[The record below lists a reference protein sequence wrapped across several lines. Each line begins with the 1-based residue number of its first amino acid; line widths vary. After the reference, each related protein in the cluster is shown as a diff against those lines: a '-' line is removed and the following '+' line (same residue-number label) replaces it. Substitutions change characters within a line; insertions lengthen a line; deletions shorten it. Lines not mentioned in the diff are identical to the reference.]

1 MKNLSKLLVIVL
13 MMTYVTISAQKE
25 YSLLS
30 PDKKLEMK
38 VSVGEKIEFSIL
50 KNGKAL
56 ISPSPLAMNVNE
68 NVMLGVNAKVINT
81 KTNSVNQIL
90 QREVRQK
97 SKEVRENYNE
107 LQITFKEN
115 FALSFRAFNEGIAYR
130 FETSLDGDVRVNSE
144 TYSVNFAGD
153 YLSYFP
159 EEESFMSHNERV
171 FNPVMLKDIKEK
183 QFASTPTI
191 IDTKEGTLIGITESD
206 LEDYPGL
213 WLKGTAQ
220 NSLTGIFPAYVLE
233 AQLKRDRDLV
243 PTKRADYLA
252 LTKGTRTFPWRIF
265 AITSNDGDLITN
277 EMVYLLSKPN
287 QLKDI
292 SWIKPGKVA
301 WDWWNFNNIY
311 NVDFRAGVNTETYKY
326 FIDFASKYGI
336 EYIILDEG
344 WYKLGDLL
352 SVEPEMNVQ
361 EIIDYGK
368 QKNVGVIL
376 WVVWKTLD
384 DQLQPALNLF
394 EKWGAKG
401 IKVDFMQRD
410 DQEIVN
416 YYWKI
421 ACEAAKRKLLVDFHG
436 AFKPSGLFRAYPN
449 VITNEGVKGLE
460 NDKWESAVT
469 PEHCVTLP
477 FTRMFAGPMDFTPGA
492 MVNVTKA
499 SFKPMFTQ
507 PTSMGTR
514 CQQLAM
520 YVVYES
526 PLQMLADNPT
536 NYYREPVCMEFLSK
550 VPAVWDKTIVLDA
563 KIADYILLARLS
575 GNDWYVGAM
584 TDDKARDFTID
595 FSFLD
600 KGTYLADIWQ
610 DGINAD
616 RNGNDF
622 KKISVDVT
630 KETKLNIH
638 LAPGGGWAARVYK
651 KQHGRL

>member
-1 MKNLSKLLVIVL
+1 

-25 YSLLS
+25 FSLLS
-30 PDKKLEMK
+30 PDKKIEVK
-38 VSVGEKIEFSIL
+38 VSVGEKIEFSVL

-56 ISPSPLAMNVNE
+56 IFPSPLAMNVNA
-68 NVMLGVNAKVINT
+68 NVMLGVNTKVKNS
-81 KTNSVNQIL
+81 KTNSVNQVL
-90 QREVRQK
+90 LREVRQK

-107 LQITFKEN
+107 LTINFKEN
-115 FALSFRAFNEGIAYR
+115 FALSFRSFNEGIAYR
-130 FETSLDGDVRVNSE
+130 FETSLDGELKVNSE

-171 FNPVMLKDIKEK
+171 FNPIMLKDIKEK
-183 QFASTPTI
+183 QFASTPSI

-233 AQLKRDRDLV
+233 TQLKRDRDLM

-265 AITSNDGDLITN
+265 AITNNDGDLITN

-361 EIIDYGK
+361 EIINYGK

-384 DQLQPALNLF
+384 DQLLPALDLF

-416 YYWKI
+416 YYWKV
-421 ACEAAKRKLLVDFHG
+421 AREAAKRKLLVDFHG

-449 VITNEGVKGLE
+449 VISNEGVKGLE
-460 NDKWESAVT
+460 NDKWETNVT

-550 VPAVWDKTIVLDA
+550 VPSVWDKTIVLDA
-563 KIADYILLARLS
+563 KIADYVLLARQS
-575 GNDWYVGAM
+575 RNDWYLGAM
-584 TDDKARDFTID
+584 TDDKARDFVVD

-600 KGTYLADIWQ
+600 KGTYTADIWQ

-622 KKISVDVT
+622 KKISVEVT

-651 KQHGRL
+651 K

>member
-25 YSLLS
+25 FSLLS
-30 PDKKLEMK
+30 PDKKIEVK
-38 VSVGEKIEFSIL
+38 ISVDEKIEFSVF

-56 ISPSPLAMNVNE
+56 ISPSPLAMNVND
-68 NVMLGVNAKVINT
+68 NVMLGVNAKVKNT
-81 KTNSVNQIL
+81 KTNSVNKIL

-97 SKEVRENYNE
+97 SKEVHENYNE
-107 LQITFKEN
+107 LTINFKEN
-115 FALSFRAFNEGIAYR
+115 FVLSFRAFNEGIAYR
-130 FETSLDGDVRVNSE
+130 FETSLEGNMKVNSE
-144 TYSVNFAGD
+144 TYSVNFAGN

-233 AQLKRDRDLV
+233 AQLKRDRDLI
-243 PTKRADYLA
+243 PTKRAEYLA

-265 AITSNDGDLITN
+265 AITNNDGDLITN
-277 EMVYLLSKPN
+277 DMVYLLSKPN

-384 DQLQPALNLF
+384 DQLQPALDQF

-416 YYWKI
+416 YYWKV
-421 ACEAAKRKLLVDFHG
+421 AREAAKRKLLVDFHG

-460 NDKWESAVT
+460 NDKWETNVT

-550 VPAVWDKTIVLDA
+550 VPSVWDKTIVLDS
-563 KIADYILLARLS
+563 KITDYVLLARQS

-584 TDDKARDFTID
+584 TDDKARDFTVD

-600 KGTYLADIWQ
+600 NRTYTADVWQ

-622 KKISVDVT
+622 KKISVEVT
-630 KETKLNIH
+630 KATKLNIH

-651 KQHGRL
+651 K

>member
-1 MKNLSKLLVIVL
+1 MKTLSKLLVIVL
-13 MMTYVTISAQKE
+13 MMSYVTISAQKE

-38 VSVGEKIEFSIL
+38 ISVGEKIEFSVL
-50 KNGKAL
+50 KNGIAL
-56 ISPSPLAMNVNE
+56 ISPSPLAMNVND
-68 NVMLGVNAKVINT
+68 NVVLGGNAKVKNT

-107 LQITFKEN
+107 LTINFKEN
-115 FALSFRAFNEGIAYR
+115 FAISFRAFNEGVAYR
-130 FETSLDGDVRVNSE
+130 FEASLDGDLKVNSE

-171 FNPVMLKDIKEK
+171 FNSIMLNDIKEK

-220 NSLTGIFPAYVLE
+220 NNLTGIFPAYVLE
-233 AQLKRDRDLV
+233 AKLKRDRDV
-243 PTKRADYLA
+243 EPTKRADYLA

-265 AITSNDGDLITN
+265 AITNNDGDLITN

-311 NVDFRAGVNTETYKY
+311 NVDFRAGINTETYKY

-344 WYKLGDLL
+344 WYKLGNLL
-352 SVEPEMNVQ
+352 SMEPEMNVQ

-376 WVVWKTLD
+376 WVIWKTLD
-384 DQLQPALNLF
+384 DQLQPALDLF

-421 ACEAAKRKLLVDFHG
+421 AREAAKRKLLVDFHG

-550 VPAVWDKTIVLDA
+550 VPSVWDKTIVLDA
-563 KIADYILLARLS
+563 KIADYVLLARQS
-575 GNDWYVGAM
+575 GSDWYVGGM
-584 TDDKARDFTID
+584 TDDKARDLTVD

-600 KGTYLADIWQ
+600 NGTYAADIWQ

-622 KKISVDVT
+622 KKNSVEVT

-651 KQHGRL
+651 K

>member
-1 MKNLSKLLVIVL
+1 MKNLSKLLAIVL

-30 PDKKLEMK
+30 PDKNLEVK
-38 VSVGEKIEFSIL
+38 ISVGEKIEFSVW

-56 ISPSPLAMNVNE
+56 ISPSPLAMNVND
-68 NVMLGVNAKVINT
+68 NVVLGGNASVKST
-81 KTNSVNQIL
+81 KTNSVDQIL

-107 LQITFKEN
+107 LKIVFKEN
-115 FALSFRAFNEGIAYR
+115 FALSFRVFNEGVAYR
-130 FETSLDGDVRVNSE
+130 FETSLDGDMKVNSE

-159 EEESFMSHNERV
+159 EEESFMSHNERL

-191 IDTKEGTLIGITESD
+191 IDTKEGTLVGITESD

-233 AQLKRDRDLV
+233 AQLKRDRDFV

-265 AITSNDGDLITN
+265 AITNNDGDLITN

-292 SWIKPGKVA
+292 SWIRPGKVA

-326 FIDFASKYGI
+326 FIDFASKFGI

-352 SVEPEMNVQ
+352 SMEPGMNVQ

-368 QKNVGVIL
+368 KKNVGVIL
-376 WVVWKTLD
+376 WVIWKTLD
-384 DQLQPALNLF
+384 DQLQPALDLF

-421 ACEAAKRKLLVDFHG
+421 AREAAKRKLLVDFHG

-460 NDKWESAVT
+460 NDKWENAVT

-550 VPAVWDKTIVLDA
+550 VPSVWDKTIVLDA
-563 KIADYILLARLS
+563 KISDYVLLARQS

-584 TDDKARDFTID
+584 TDDKARDLAVD

-600 KGTYLADIWQ
+600 KGTYTADIWQ

-622 KKISVDVT
+622 KKISVEVT

-638 LAPGGGWAARVYK
+638 LAPGGGWAVRVYSK
-651 KQHGRL
+651 

>member
-1 MKNLSKLLVIVL
+1 MKSPLKLFVFLFVMFSAAL
-13 MMTYVTISAQKE
+13 FAQKD

-30 PDKKLEMK
+30 PDKKLEIK
-38 VSVGEKIEFSIL
+38 IAVGEKIEFSLL

-56 ISPSPLAMNVNE
+56 ISPSVISLNVND
-68 NVMLGVNAKVINT
+68 NVVLGANSTVKNT

-90 QREVRQK
+90 LREVRQK
-97 SKEVRENYNE
+97 SNEVLESYNE
-107 LQITFKEN
+107 LKINFKEN
-115 FALSFRAFNEGIAYR
+115 FAVSFRAYNEGIAYR
-130 FETSLDGDVRVNSE
+130 FETLLDGDLKVNNE
-144 TYSVNFAGD
+144 NYSVNFAGE
-153 YLSYFP
+153 YLCYFP
-159 EEESFMSHNERV
+159 EELSFMSHNERV
-171 FNPVMLKDIKEK
+171 FNPLMLKDIKEK
-183 QFASTPTI
+183 QFASTPAVV
-191 IDTKEGTLIGITESD
+191 DTKEGTLIGISESD

-213 WLKGTAQ
+213 WLKGTNQ

-233 AQLKRDRDLV
+233 TKTRGDRNV
-243 PTKRADYLA
+243 EPSKRADYLA

-265 AITSNDGDLITN
+265 AVTNNDGDMITN
-277 EMVYLLSKPN
+277 ELVYLLSKPN

-292 SWIKPGKVA
+292 SWIKPGKAA
-301 WDWWNFNNIY
+301 WDWWNYNNIY
-311 NVDFRAGVNTETYKY
+311 GVDFRAGVNTETYNY
-326 FIDFASKYGI
+326 YIDFASKYGI
-336 EYIILDEG
+336 EYIIIDEG
-344 WYKLGDLL
+344 WYKLGNLL
-352 SVEPEMNVQ
+352 SVEPAMNVK

-368 QKNVGVIL
+368 QKNVDVIL

-384 DQLQPALNLF
+384 EQLQPALDLF
-394 EKWGAKG
+394 EKWGAAG

-421 ACEAAKRKLLVDFHG
+421 AREAASRKLLVNFHG

-460 NDKWESAVT
+460 NNKWESAVT

-477 FTRMFAGPMDFTPGA
+477 FTRMFAGPMDFTSGA
-492 MVNVTKA
+492 MINVTKA

-520 YVVYES
+520 YIVYES

-536 NYYREPVCMEFLSK
+536 NYYKEPVCMEFLSK
-550 VPAVWDKTIVLDA
+550 VPSVWDKTLVLDA
-563 KIADYILLARLS
+563 KIADYVLLARQS
-575 GNDWYVGAM
+575 GKDWYVGGM
-584 TDDKARDFTID
+584 TDDKARDLTVD

-600 KGTYLADIWQ
+600 EGNYTADIWQ

-622 KKISVDVT
+622 KKISVEVNKT
-630 KETKLNIH
+630 TKLNIH
-638 LAPGGGWAARVYK
+638 LAPGGGWAARVHIK
-651 KQHGRL
+651 

>member
-1 MKNLSKLLVIVL
+1 MKSLLKLTLLLSVIL
-13 MMTYVTISAQKE
+13 TASIYAQKE

-30 PDKKLEMK
+30 PDKKLEIK
-38 VSVGEKIEFSIL
+38 ISIGEKIEFSL
-50 KNGKAL
+50 FKNGKAL
-56 ISPSPLAMNVNE
+56 ISLSSINMNVND
-68 NVMLGVNAKVINT
+68 NFVLGTNSRVKNT

-90 QREVRQK
+90 EREVRQK

-107 LQITFKEN
+107 LKINFKEN
-115 FALSFRAFNEGIAYR
+115 FALLFRAYNEGVAYR
-130 FETSLDGDVRVNSE
+130 FETVLDGNVKINSE
-144 TYSVNFAGD
+144 AYSLNFAGD
-153 YLSYFP
+153 YLCYFP

-183 QFASTPTI
+183 QFASTPAV

-213 WLKGTAQ
+213 WIKGTNQ

-233 AQLKRDRDLV
+233 SQLKRDRDLL

-252 LTKGTRTFPWRIF
+252 ITKGTRTFPWRIF
-265 AITSNDGDLITN
+265 AVTNNDGDMITN
-277 EMVYLLSKPN
+277 ELVYLLSKPN

-301 WDWWNFNNIY
+301 WDWWNYNNIY
-311 NVDFRAGVNTETYKY
+311 GVDFRAGVNTETYKY

-344 WYKLGDLL
+344 WYKLGNLL
-352 SVEPEMNVQ
+352 DVVPEMNIQ

-376 WVVWKTLD
+376 WVIWKTLD
-384 DQLQPALNLF
+384 DQLKPALDQF
-394 EKWGAKG
+394 AKWGAKG

-421 ACEAAKRKLLVDFHG
+421 AREAAERKLLVDFHG

-460 NDKWESAVT
+460 NDKWETAVN

-492 MVNVTKA
+492 MINVTKS

-507 PTSMGTR
+507 PVSMGTR

-536 NYYREPVCMEFLSK
+536 NYYKEPVCMEFLSK
-550 VPAVWDKTIVLDA
+550 VPSVWDKTIVLDA
-563 KIADYILLARLS
+563 KIADYVLLARQS
-575 GNDWYVGAM
+575 GKDWYVGAM
-584 TDDKARDFTID
+584 TDDKARDFTVD
-595 FSFLD
+595 FSFLEEG
-600 KGTYLADIWQ
+600 KYSAEIWQ

-622 KKISVDVT
+622 KKISVEVT
-630 KETKLNIH
+630 KATKLNIH
-638 LAPGGGWAARVYK
+638 LAPGGGWAARIYLK
-651 KQHGRL
+651 

>member
-1 MKNLSKLLVIVL
+1 MKTLSKLLVIVL
-13 MMTYVTISAQKE
+13 VMTYVTISAQKE

-30 PDKKLEMK
+30 PDEKLEAK
-38 VSVGEKIEFSIL
+38 ISVGEKIEFSVL
-50 KNGKAL
+50 KNGKVL
-56 ISPSPLAMNVNE
+56 ISPSPLSMNVND
-68 NVMLGVNAKVINT
+68 NVVLGINAKIKNT

-107 LQITFKEN
+107 LTISFKEN
-115 FALSFRAFNEGIAYR
+115 FAISLRAFNEGVAYR
-130 FETSLDGDVRVNSE
+130 FETSLDSDLKVNSE

-171 FNPVMLKDIKEK
+171 FNPIMLKDIKEK

-220 NSLTGIFPAYVLE
+220 NSITGIFPAYVLE
-233 AQLKRDRDLV
+233 AKLKRDRDV
-243 PTKRADYLA
+243 EPTKRADYLA

-265 AITSNDGDLITN
+265 AITNNDGDLITN

-311 NVDFRAGVNTETYKY
+311 NVDFRAGVNTKTYKY

-352 SVEPEMNVQ
+352 SIESEMNVQ

-376 WVVWKTLD
+376 WVIWKTLD
-384 DQLQPALNLF
+384 DQLQPALNQF

-421 ACEAAKRKLLVDFHG
+421 AREAAKRKLLVNFHG
-436 AFKPSGLFRAYPN
+436 AFKPSGLLRAYPN

-550 VPAVWDKTIVLDA
+550 VPSVWDKTTVLDA
-563 KIADYILLARLS
+563 KIADYVLLARQS
-575 GNDWYVGAM
+575 GNCWYVGAM
-584 TDDKARDFTID
+584 TDDKARGLMVD
-595 FSFLD
+595 FSFLGE
-600 KGTYLADIWQ
+600 GTFTADIWQ

-622 KKISVDVT
+622 KKISVEVT
-630 KETKLNIH
+630 KETKRNIH

-651 KQHGRL
+651 K

>member
-1 MKNLSKLLVIVL
+1 MKNLSKLFVIVL
-13 MMTYVTISAQKE
+13 MMTSVTISAQKE
-25 YSLLS
+25 FSLLS
-30 PDKKLEMK
+30 PDKKIEVK
-38 VSVGEKIEFSIL
+38 VSVDEKIEFSVL
-50 KNGKAL
+50 KNSKAL
-56 ISPSPLAMNVNE
+56 ISPSPLAMNVNA
-68 NVMLGVNAKVINT
+68 NVMLGVNAKVKNT
-81 KTNSVNQIL
+81 KTNSVNKIL

-107 LQITFKEN
+107 LKINFKEN
-115 FALSFRAFNEGIAYR
+115 FALTFRAFNEGVAYR
-130 FETSLDGDVRVNSE
+130 FETSLDGDMKVNSE

-159 EEESFMSHNERV
+159 EEESFMSHNERI
-171 FNPVMLKDIKEK
+171 FNPIMLKDIKEK

-191 IDTKEGTLIGITESD
+191 IDTKEGTLIAITESD

-220 NSLTGIFPAYVLE
+220 NSLTRIFPAYVLD
-233 AQLKRDRDLV
+233 AQLKRDRDLM
-243 PTKRADYLA
+243 PTKRAEYLA

-265 AITSNDGDLITN
+265 AITNNDGDLITN

-352 SVEPEMNVQ
+352 SIEPEMNVQ

-384 DQLQPALNLF
+384 DQLQPALDQF
-394 EKWGAKG
+394 EKWGVKG

-416 YYWKI
+416 YYWKV
-421 ACEAAKRKLLVDFHG
+421 AREAAKRKLLVDFHG

-460 NDKWESAVT
+460 NDKWESLVT

-550 VPAVWDKTIVLDA
+550 VPSVWDKTIVLDA
-563 KIADYILLARLS
+563 KIADYVLLARQS

-584 TDDKARDFTID
+584 TDDKARDFTVD

-600 KGTYLADIWQ
+600 EGSYSADIWQ

-622 KKISVDVT
+622 KKISVEVN
-630 KETKLNIH
+630 KATKLNIH
-638 LAPGGGWAARVYK
+638 LAPGGGWAARVYSK
-651 KQHGRL
+651 

>member
-1 MKNLSKLLVIVL
+1 MKNLSKLLLIVL

-25 YSLLS
+25 FSLLS
-30 PDKKLEMK
+30 PDKKIEVK
-38 VSVGEKIEFSIL
+38 VSVGEKIEFSVL

-56 ISPSPLAMNVNE
+56 IFPSPLAMNVNA
-68 NVMLGVNAKVINT
+68 NVMLGVNTKVKNS
-81 KTNSVNQIL
+81 KTNSVNQVL
-90 QREVRQK
+90 LREVRQK

-107 LQITFKEN
+107 LTINFKEN
-115 FALSFRAFNEGIAYR
+115 FALSFRSFNEGIAYR
-130 FETSLDGDVRVNSE
+130 FETSLDGELKVNSE

-171 FNPVMLKDIKEK
+171 FNPIMLKDIKEK
-183 QFASTPTI
+183 QFASTPSI

-233 AQLKRDRDLV
+233 TQLKRDRDLM

-265 AITSNDGDLITN
+265 AITNNDGDLITN

-361 EIIDYGK
+361 EIINYGK

-384 DQLQPALNLF
+384 DQLLPALDLF

-416 YYWKI
+416 YYWKV
-421 ACEAAKRKLLVDFHG
+421 AREAAKRKLLVDFHG

-449 VITNEGVKGLE
+449 VISNEGVKGLE
-460 NDKWESAVT
+460 NDKWETNVT

-550 VPAVWDKTIVLDA
+550 VPSVWDKTIVLDA
-563 KIADYILLARLS
+563 KIADYVLLARQS
-575 GNDWYVGAM
+575 RNDWYLGAM
-584 TDDKARDFTID
+584 TDDKARDFVVD

-600 KGTYLADIWQ
+600 KGTYTADIWQ

-622 KKISVDVT
+622 KKISVEVT

-651 KQHGRL
+651 K

>member
-1 MKNLSKLLVIVL
+1 MKKLSKLLLIIL
-13 MMTYVTISAQKE
+13 MMTYATISAQKE
-25 YSLLS
+25 FSLLS
-30 PDKKLEMK
+30 PDKKLEVK
-38 VSVGEKIEFSIL
+38 VSVGEKIEFSVL

-56 ISPSPLAMNVNE
+56 ISPSPLAMNVND
-68 NVMLGVNAKVINT
+68 NVILGSKANVKNT

-107 LQITFKEN
+107 LKINFKEN
-115 FALSFRAFNEGIAYR
+115 FALSFRAFNEGVAYR
-130 FETSLDGDVRVNSE
+130 FETSLDGNLKVNSE

-183 QFASTPTI
+183 QFACTPSI

-233 AQLKRDRDLV
+233 TKMRRDRDV
-243 PTKRADYLA
+243 EPTKRADYLA

-265 AITSNDGDLITN
+265 AVTNSDGEIITN

-301 WDWWNFNNIY
+301 WDWWNYNNIY
-311 NVDFRAGVNTETYKY
+311 GVDFRAGVNTETYKY
-326 FIDFASKYGI
+326 YIDFASKYGI

-352 SVEPEMNVQ
+352 SVTPDMNVQ
-361 EIIDYGK
+361 EIINYGK

-384 DQLQPALNLF
+384 DQLQPALDQF
-394 EKWGAKG
+394 EKWGAVG

-421 ACEAAKRKLLVDFHG
+421 AREAAKRKLLVDFHG

-492 MVNVTKA
+492 MVNIAKQF
-499 SFKPMFTQ
+499 FKPNHSQ
-507 PTSMGTR
+507 PMSMGTR

-563 KIADYILLARLS
+563 KIADYVLIARQS
-575 GNDWYVGAM
+575 GSDWYVGAM
-584 TDDKARDFTID
+584 TDDKARDFTVD
-595 FSFLD
+595 FSFLND
-600 KGTYLADIWQ
+600 GAYTADVWQ

-630 KETKLNIH
+630 KETKLKIH
-638 LAPGGGWAARVYK
+638 LVSGGGWAARVHK
-651 KQHGRL
+651 K

>member
-1 MKNLSKLLVIVL
+1 
-13 MMTYVTISAQKE
+13 
-25 YSLLS
+25 
-30 PDKKLEMK
+30 
-38 VSVGEKIEFSIL
+38 
-50 KNGKAL
+50 
-56 ISPSPLAMNVNE
+56 
-68 NVMLGVNAKVINT
+68 
-81 KTNSVNQIL
+81 
-90 QREVRQK
+90 
-97 SKEVRENYNE
+97 
-107 LQITFKEN
+107 
-115 FALSFRAFNEGIAYR
+115 FRAFNEGVAYR
-130 FETSLDGDVRVNSE
+130 FEASLEGDMKVNSE

-171 FNPVMLKDIKEK
+171 FNPIMLKDIKEK
-183 QFASTPTI
+183 QFASTPSI

-220 NSLTGIFPAYVLE
+220 NSLTGIFPASVLE
-233 AQLKRDRDLV
+233 AQLKRDRDLM

-252 LTKGTRTFPWRIF
+252 LTKGTRAFPWRIF
-265 AITSNDGDLITN
+265 AITNGDGDLITN

-352 SVEPEMNVQ
+352 SVEPEMNVR
-361 EIIDYGK
+361 EIINYGK

-384 DQLQPALNLF
+384 DQLQPALDLF

-421 ACEAAKRKLLVDFHG
+421 AREAAKRKLLVDFHG
-436 AFKPSGLFRAYPN
+436 AFKPSGLLRAYPN

-460 NDKWESAVT
+460 NDKWESLVT

-477 FTRMFAGPMDFTPGA
+477 FTRMFAGPIDFTPGA

-536 NYYREPVCMEFLSK
+536 NYYREPRCMEFLSK
-550 VPAVWDKTIVLDA
+550 VPSVWDKTIVLDA
-563 KIADYILLARLS
+563 KIADYVLLARQS

-584 TDDKARDFTID
+584 TDDKARDFIVD

-600 KGTYLADIWQ
+600 NGTYTADIWQ

-622 KKISVDVT
+622 KKISVEVSNT
-630 KETKLNIH
+630 TKLNIH
-638 LAPGGGWAARVYK
+638 LAPGGGWTARVYK
-651 KQHGRL
+651 K

>member
-1 MKNLSKLLVIVL
+1 MKNLSKLLLIIL
-13 MMTYVTISAQKE
+13 MMTYATISAQKE
-25 YSLLS
+25 FSLLS
-30 PDKKLEMK
+30 PDKKLEVK
-38 VSVGEKIEFSIL
+38 VSVGEKIEFSVL

-56 ISPSPLAMNVNE
+56 ISPSPLAMNVND
-68 NVMLGVNAKVINT
+68 NVVLGSKANVKNT

-97 SKEVRENYNE
+97 SKEVREYYNE
-107 LQITFKEN
+107 LKINFKEN
-115 FALSFRAFNEGIAYR
+115 FALSFRAFNEGVAYR
-130 FETSLDGDVRVNSE
+130 FETSLDGDLKVNSE

-220 NSLTGIFPAYVLE
+220 NSLNGIFPAYVLE
-233 AQLKRDRDLV
+233 TKMRRDRDV
-243 PTKRADYLA
+243 EPTKRADYLA

-265 AITSNDGDLITN
+265 AVTNSDGEIITN

-301 WDWWNFNNIY
+301 WDWWNYNNIY
-311 NVDFRAGVNTETYKY
+311 GVDFRAGVNTETYKY
-326 FIDFASKYGI
+326 YIDFASKYGI

-352 SVEPEMNVQ
+352 SVEPQMNVQ
-361 EIIDYGK
+361 EIINYGK

-384 DQLQPALNLF
+384 DQLQPALDQF
-394 EKWGAKG
+394 EKWGAVG

-421 ACEAAKRKLLVDFHG
+421 AREAAKRKLLVDFHG

-492 MVNVTKA
+492 MVNIAKQF
-499 SFKPMFTQ
+499 FKPNHSQ
-507 PTSMGTR
+507 PMSMGTR

-563 KIADYILLARLS
+563 KIADYLLIARQS
-575 GNDWYVGAM
+575 GSDWYVGAM
-584 TDDKARDFTID
+584 TDDKARDFTVD
-595 FSFLD
+595 FSFLND
-600 KGTYLADIWQ
+600 GAYTADVWQ

-622 KKISVDVT
+622 KKTSVDVT
-630 KETKLNIH
+630 KETKLKIH
-638 LAPGGGWAARVYK
+638 LVSGGGWAARVHK
-651 KQHGRL
+651 K

>member
-13 MMTYVTISAQKE
+13 MMCYVTISAQME
-25 YSLLS
+25 FSLLS
-30 PDKKLEMK
+30 PDKKIEVK
-38 VSVGEKIEFSIL
+38 VSVGEKIEFAVLKKGKQLITPSSI
-50 KNGKAL
+50 
-56 ISPSPLAMNVNE
+56 AMNVNE
-68 NVMLGVNAKVINT
+68 NVMLGVNAKVKNT

-107 LQITFKEN
+107 LTINFKEN
-115 FALSFRAFNEGIAYR
+115 FALTFRAFNEGVAYR
-130 FETSLDGDVRVNSE
+130 FETSLDGDMKVNSE

-153 YLSYFP
+153 YLCYFP
-159 EEESFMSHNERV
+159 EEQSFMSHNERV
-171 FNPVMLKDIKEK
+171 FNPIMLKDIKEK

-213 WLKGTAQ
+213 WLRGTAQ
-220 NSLTGIFPAYVLE
+220 NSLAGIFPAYVLE
-233 AQLKRDRDLV
+233 AQLKRDRDLM
-243 PTKRADYLA
+243 PTKRAEYLA

-265 AITSNDGDLITN
+265 AITNNDGDLITN

-287 QLKDI
+287 QLNDI

-368 QKNVGVIL
+368 KKNVGVIL

-384 DQLQPALNLF
+384 DQLQPALDLF

-416 YYWKI
+416 YYWKV
-421 ACEAAKRKLLVDFHG
+421 AREAAKRKLLVDFHG

-460 NDKWESAVT
+460 NDKWETNVT

-492 MVNVTKA
+492 MVNVAKA

-550 VPAVWDKTIVLDA
+550 VPAVWDKTIVLDS
-563 KIADYILLARLS
+563 KIADYVLLARQS
-575 GNDWYVGAM
+575 GNDWYLGAM
-584 TDDKARDFTID
+584 TDDKARDFVVD

-600 KGTYLADIWQ
+600 KGTYTADIWQ

-622 KKISVDVT
+622 KKISVEVT
-630 KETKLNIH
+630 IETKLNIH
-638 LAPGGGWAARVYK
+638 LAPGGGWVARVYK
-651 KQHGRL
+651 K